1 MSELS
6 TPLAAQVPANTW
18 HNYSDDAI
26 QSAIS
31 QLNNGESPADA
42 DGHPYHAALRVL
54 SSALHHMSHTCLGLE
69 ERRRVLEEKQIAGK
83 QRAETLLE
91 ELPPH
96 RPRGR

>member
-42 DGHPYHAALRVL
+42 DGHPYHAAL
-54 SSALHHMSHTCLGLE
+54 
-69 ERRRVLEEKQIAGK
+69 
-83 QRAETLLE
+83 
-91 ELPPH
+91 
-96 RPRGR
+96 